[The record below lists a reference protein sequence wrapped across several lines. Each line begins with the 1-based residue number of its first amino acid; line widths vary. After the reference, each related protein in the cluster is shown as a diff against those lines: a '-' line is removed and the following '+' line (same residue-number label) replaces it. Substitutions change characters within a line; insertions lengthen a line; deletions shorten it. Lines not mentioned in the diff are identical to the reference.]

1 MSHRWTLRRVRRLYS
16 RFSARWVVVEDLR
29 PGPMAIRTTMRR
41 ARFVHADPAIL
52 LTARLPRTR
61 AATSSRVA
69 EVLLEG
75 TRYRASRSVSQ
86 ARHSRRGTVT
96 PTPRSLLHP
105 ESVGERPPDGFG
117 PLPRR
122 G

>member
-61 AATSSRVA
+61 AATTSSRVA

-75 TRYRASRSVSQ
+75 VGAGNGVVAGHAAFRYSWMSPSQ
-86 ARHSRRGTVT
+86 RVDLMT
-96 PTPRSLLHP
+96 
-105 ESVGERPPDGFG
+105 
-117 PLPRR
+117 
-122 G
+122 